1 MNDSSDIHRLD
12 IDGKEIV
19 LIGTAHVSK
28 ESAELVE
35 SVIEEE
41 RPDTVCVEL
50 CNSRYE
56 AIMDRAKWRETDI
69 FSTIREKRSSLLLFQ
84 LLMASLQRKLAD
96 KFHIKPGE
104 EMLRAAKKAEEIG
117 AKLVL
122 ADRDIRVTLNRTW
135 RKMRFL
141 SKMKL
146 LFEVLMALFSTEE
159 MDVEEIEKMKQK
171 DVLELAMSTF
181 GKKMPDVKATLIDER
196 DMFLAHSIRNAP
208 GSRIVAVVGAG
219 HVSGILRNLENEIDV
234 ASINEI
240 PPKSNIGRV
249 LAWGIVALVVGI
261 IVGGFFRSGTQASLD
276 MLKWWVMANG
286 VLAGLGALAVMAHPI
301 TIVTSV
307 LAAPL
312 TSLNPMIAAG
322 WVAGLTEASLR
333 KPKVKDFMEL
343 RNDITSIGG
352 FWRNKISR
360 ILLIVFFVNV
370 GSSVGTFIAIPMMMR
385 FL

>member
-146 LFEVLMALFSTEE
+146 LFEVPMALFSTEE